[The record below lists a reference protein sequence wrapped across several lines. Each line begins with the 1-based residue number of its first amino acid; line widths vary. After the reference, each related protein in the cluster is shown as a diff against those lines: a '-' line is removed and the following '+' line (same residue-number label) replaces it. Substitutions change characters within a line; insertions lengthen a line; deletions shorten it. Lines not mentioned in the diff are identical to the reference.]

1 MIVLVALAFATCG
14 ALAADQEKEKKE
26 PSPAQQAQREKMK
39 ACNAE
44 AKKDELKGDARK
56 AFMSECLG
64 SKSSAANPEKKAKEK
79 ASKNFSIEVV
89 AKKNLEYYKK
99 LIKNLHD

>member
-1 MIVLVALAFATCG
+1 
-14 ALAADQEKEKKE
+14 
-26 PSPAQQAQREKMK
+26 MK

-79 ASKNFSIEVV
+79 ACKEKATEKGVKGKERKEFLKECRK
-89 AKKNLEYYKK
+89 AE
-99 LIKNLHD
+99 